1 MAFADSKASILTAGL
16 STVKVKIAGDAAYY
30 SLPFLTDEST
40 LEVTQISSQ
49 PDPKQREYG
58 LAFMVNIKAVTRATD
73 ITNMI
78 KMLPEFAT
86 YDVFVKADCINGT
99 KFYSAAID
107 ATTGYMGCTVDLIN
121 DGDTDRDRRVE
132 FNFMMAVTA
141 AEYQLAITGAA
152 ADGTPDAGDAIYEFL
167 SLVVSD
173 ITPARIER
181 FDMKETSS
189 GTWDDVIR
197 NLRSGSFRASLRGD
211 SDSRKRVRPNRFR
224 IDFSVVYM
232 QASST
237 EVALIDNYAT
247 RENDYRIAFPDGYV
261 TLNDNCGVNFRWN
274 VEGSVD
280 QSAIITISGG
290 GIVQPS
296 NFAALFT
303 TGSPS

>member
-1 MAFADSKASILTAGL
+1 MAFADSKSSILTAGI

-30 SLPFLTDEST
+30 SIPYLTDEST

-49 PDPKQREYG
+49 NDPKQREYG
-58 LAFMVNIKAVTRATD
+58 LAFMVNIRAVTRATD

-78 KMLPEFAT
+78 KVLPEFAT
-86 YDVFVKADCINGT
+86 ANVFVKADCINGT
-99 KFYSAAID
+99 KFYSEDIN
-107 ATTGYMGCTVDLIN
+107 ATTGYMGCTAELIN
-121 DGDTDRDRRVE
+121 DGDTDRERRVE

-141 AEYQLAITGAA
+141 AEFQTAITGST
-152 ADGTPDAGDAIYEFL
+152 ADGTQAGGDAINEFA
-167 SLVVSD
+167 SLVISD

-197 NLRSGSFRASLRGD
+197 NLREGTFRASLRGE

-224 IDFSVVYM
+224 IDFSVRYM

-247 RENDYRIAFPDGYV
+247 RENDYRISFPDGYV
-261 TLNDNCGVNFRWN
+261 TLNDNCGINFRWN

-280 QSAIITISGG
+280 QNAYITITGG
-290 GIVQPS
+290 GVVQPS
-296 NFAALFT
+296 AFAALFT
-303 TGSPS
+303 TGSPA